1 MFEKKIETPRLFH
14 EKASWQMKSTI
25 GQESVKSRQE
35 IRQPPD
41 GSWDLVFMELLVVM
55 MLVVVAV
62 VRIRMMIIMMVVEM
76 VLAMMM
82 VRMVLVD

>member
-1 MFEKKIETPRLFH
+1 MFEKKIETPRLFN

-25 GQESVKSRQE
+25 GQESVKSRHE

-62 VRIRMMIIMMVVEM
+62 VRIRMMIIMVVEM